1 MTSEELSKAIQHQL
15 QSLENRILGVGR
27 DQYDLGNKQKIELKT
42 VGEILDDALEEIDD
56 LLVYLSYTRIRI
68 QKLRANLDLELLESR
83 SPLATD

>member
-1 MTSEELSKAIQHQL
+1 MTSEEFSKAVVHQL

-27 DQYDLGNKQKIELKT
+27 DQYDLGGKQKIELKT
-42 VGEILDDALEEIDD
+42 IGEVLDDSLEEIDD

-68 QKLRANLDLELLESR
+68 QKLRANLDLELLESQ